1 MNSSNNNWKMGN
13 ERRVNLAMTAELALN
28 GNAGSK
34 NISNMQ
40 YNPSVQGGAV
50 PRVRGAGMESNLNTN
65 DILGTYKM
73 QGGNG
78 IGNSSKGFGYSEE
91 NKDLTSG
98 YKPSQVTTGLP
109 PRGYNSNNDY
119 NSFNTG
125 LSTNN
130 NINNQYKPTGM
141 GADGFGNFQT
151 TSSNSSIQAESNG
164 FKVQRV
170 RGTQQGGPTAINN
183 QNFQGTQ
190 AFGGGN
196 TQNNQV
202 GQGTGYGLARNNSRK
217 DENADIDQQ
226 TRQLKLEIDSLD
238 LKLGQKNSATNGS
251 SNNFY
256 QNNEQQNNAFKSSAT
271 NFGSNNNINTGFT
284 GSGKNFYSNNNNS
297 DSNSNQ
303 FNSTATGAGNS
314 VYGNNGFG
322 ISFGNANNNN
332 NNMTNNNNFDNFG
345 AMNLNNVQSS
355 SPKNFNSTL
364 QSNQLN
370 LTQNSSTN
378 NNNNRLPP
386 RGRPPVGPS
395 ANNNFEDTFGVK
407 TDNNQQNE
415 VRKIPVNLENLNSQN
430 KNTNSTNNNNNTNSK
445 NNNETKEFST
455 GTYDPSNILNQ
466 NRQGRMRSLGKKD
479 ANINSHEEKAAQA
492 TGSKNIPD
500 QEPEQEQ
507 FQCPEGCGRKF
518 NKNALAK
525 HIPQCKKHFQPKKED
540 QKPQEQQKMQQ
551 DAVQHTAEAKKQVKP
566 PKQASKKPGSKDQ
579 KSRPEQKDSNK
590 NEALRKLKEQKK
602 KELMQ
607 QNKEQEKGDD
617 ELVDEPNHNEYL

>member
-28 GNAGSK
+28 NNAGTK

-40 YNPSVQGGAV
+40 YNPSVQGGGV
-50 PRVRGAGMESNLNTN
+50 PRVRGAGMEPSLNTN

-78 IGNSSKGFGYSEE
+78 IGNSSKGFGYNEE

-98 YKPSQVTTGLP
+98 YKPSGTSVLP

-130 NINNQYKPTGM
+130 NINNQYKPLGM
-141 GADGFGNFQT
+141 GGDGFGNFQT

-170 RGTQQGGPTAINN
+170 RGTQQQGGPILMNN
-183 QNFQGTQ
+183 QNPQGAQT
-190 AFGGGN
+190 FGSGN
-196 TQNNQV
+196 TQNNQA
-202 GQGTGYGLARNNSRK
+202 GQGLGYGLAKNNSRK
-217 DENADIDQQ
+217 DENVDIDQQ
-226 TRQLKLEIDSLD
+226 TRQLKMEIDSLD
-238 LKLGQKNSATNGS
+238 LKLGQKNSVTNGS

-256 QNNEQQNNAFKSSAT
+256 PNYEQQNNAFKSSAT
-271 NFGSNNNINTGFT
+271 NFGSNNNINTGFA
-284 GSGKNFYSNNNNS
+284 GSGKNFYSNNNNNS

-322 ISFGNANNNN
+322 ISFGNANNN
-332 NNMTNNNNFDNFG
+332 MTNNNNFDNFN
-345 AMNLNNVQSS
+345 AINLNNVQSS
-355 SPKNFNSTL
+355 SPKNNNQNLNST
-364 QSNQLN
+364 S
-370 LTQNSSTN
+370 
-378 NNNNRLPP
+378 NNNRLPP

-395 ANNNFEDTFGVK
+395 ANINFEDTFGAK
-407 TDNNQQNE
+407 ADNNQQTE
-415 VRKIPVNLENLNSQN
+415 VRKIPVNLENLNNQN
-430 KNTNSTNNNNNTNSK
+430 KNINSNTNNINN

-455 GTYDPSNILNQ
+455 GTYDPSNILSQ

-479 ANINSHEEKAAQA
+479 ANQNSHEEKAAQA
-492 TGSKNIPD
+492 TGSKNLPD
-500 QEPEQEQ
+500 QEPVQEQ
-507 FQCPEGCGRKF
+507 FLCPEGCGRSF
-518 NKNALAK
+518 NKQVLAK
-525 HIPQCKKHFQPKKED
+525 HIPLCKKHFQPKKED
-540 QKPQEQQKMQQ
+540 QKVQEQQKMQQ
-551 DAVQHTAEAKKQVKP
+551 EPKQQKNAAEDKKQAKP
-566 PKQASKKPGSKDQ
+566 PKQATKKPGSKDS
-579 KSRPEQKDSNK
+579 KSRPEQKDSSK

-602 KELMQ
+602 KELLQ
-607 QNKEQEKGDD
+607 QNNEQINGDE
-617 ELVDEPNHNEYL
+617 ELVDDPNHNEYL